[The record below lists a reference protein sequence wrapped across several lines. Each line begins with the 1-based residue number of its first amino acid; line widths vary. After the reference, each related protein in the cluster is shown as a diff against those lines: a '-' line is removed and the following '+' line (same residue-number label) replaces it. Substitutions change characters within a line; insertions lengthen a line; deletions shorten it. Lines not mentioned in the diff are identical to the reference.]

1 MARYAGKRGLVYVST
16 SASGAAAPIGQMQ
29 NWTFDLTTDK
39 LDVTCF
45 GDGNKTY
52 VQSWGAAKGTF
63 KGLWNDA
70 DTTLFAAAASAD
82 GCKIYLYPSADA
94 MGKYLAGPAWLDVS
108 IEADVNGTVS
118 TNGNFSANG
127 TWTNTLTS

>member
-1 MARYAGKRGLVYVST
+1 MARYAGKKGLVYVST
-16 SASGAAAPIGQMQ
+16 TGSAAATAIGQMQ
-29 NWTFDLTTDK
+29 NWAFDLSTDK

-63 KGLWNDA
+63 KGLWDNA
-70 DTTLFAAAASAD
+70 DTTLWAAAASAD
-82 GCKIYLYPSADA
+82 GCNIYLYPSSDA
-94 MGKYLAGPAWLDVS
+94 ISKYLYGPAWLDISV
-108 IEADVNGTVS
+108 ETDVNGTVS

-127 TWTNTLTS
+127 TWGNTLTS